1 MMEEQAV
8 LQHPE
13 LSARYAREQYLDNC
27 RNAARRRLVARAEGR
42 KPSLARRAARPL
54 GQALLRLGAGLLR
67 YGQAEQPAT
76 ANRYRRSAGP
86 IELN

>member
-1 MMEEQAV
+1 MEELAV

-27 RNAARRRLVARAEGR
+27 RSIARRRLVARAEGR
-42 KPSLARRAARPL
+42 RRSLARRVARPL

-67 YGQAEQPAT
+67 YGQAEQPA
-76 ANRYRRSAGP
+76 AAQPYRSSVSS
-86 IELN
+86 IELT